1 MGRAAH
7 LTDARGLLIVNPR
20 SGNGKVDADELVA
33 EATGRGLDVHVLT
46 PGDDAQA
53 VARRAAGPVGVAG
66 GDGTLGPVAEVALER
81 DLPFVCVPFG
91 TRNHFARDIGLDR
104 GDPVAAL
111 AAYDSGREERI
122 DVGRVGTR
130 LFLNNVSF
138 GLYAQ
143 LVHRR
148 EAHRRRRDAFARLRA
163 LWLSA
168 RDRHPEPFVIDG
180 ERLAARIVLIANN
193 AYEIHL
199 LDLGARARLDAGKLH
214 AYLAK
219 DWLPRTWEE
228 QVAQRF
234 TVDRAGGL
242 RAAVD
247 GEPVELEPP
256 VELTIEPRA
265 LRILL
270 P

>member
-7 LTDARGLLIVNPR
+7 LSGSRGLLIVNPR
-20 SGNGKVDADELVA
+20 SGNGQLGADELA
-33 EATGRGLDVHVLT
+33 RQAARRGLDVHVLA
-46 PGDDAQA
+46 PGVDAQA
-53 VARRAAGPVGVAG
+53 VARSAAGAVGVAG
-66 GDGTLGPVAEVALER
+66 GDGSLGPVADVALER
-81 DLPFVCVPFG
+81 DVPFVCVPFG

-104 GDPVAAL
+104 GDPAAAL

-180 ERLAARIVLIANN
+180 EPVAARVVLVANN
-193 AYEIHL
+193 SYEI
-199 LDLGARARLDAGKLH
+199 DLFELGERERLDEGKLH
-214 AYLAK
+214 AYVAK
-219 DWLPRTWEE
+219 DWLPRSWDE
-228 QVAQRF
+228 QVAERF
-234 TVDRAGGL
+234 TLERAGGL

-247 GEPVELEPP
+247 GEPVELESP
-256 VELTIEPRA
+256 VELSIEPRA